1 MAPKM
6 GPDADGDV
14 PPCGVLDSRDMAEDW
29 DAWKQERYRGNQKEG
44 SLVLRY
50 HTEPSSK
57 EAVPTQT
64 KPLPFFQRLTNCFRR
79 KKTFS

>member
-1 MAPKM
+1 MC
-6 GPDADGDV
+6 PDADGDV
-14 PPCGVLDSRDMAEDW
+14 PPCGVLDSREMAEDW

-57 EAVPTQT
+57 QIVPTEKART
-64 KPLPFFQRLTNCFRR
+64 NPLSLFQGLTGCFRR
-79 KKTFS
+79 KKH